1 MYIEGKPVLHLVDDA
16 TRFQAGRWLKNV
28 SAQQIWDQLRL
39 CWIDTYLGPP
49 DLVTA
54 NAGKQFMAKK
64 FKHYAANIGII
75 IKNAPVEVHHSIS
88 MVERYHG
95 PLWQAYSII
104 TTKIPSIKPNLALQ
118 MSFKAINNSVGPNR
132 LVSTLL
138 VFGAY
143 SRMTEQDAP
152 SPSITQ
158 HAVAMR
164 KAIDEVRRFTAS
176 RRINDG
182 LNTRNGPSTASVH
195 DLPINSPVLVY
206 RERNAG
212 QSRE

>member
-1 MYIEGKPVLHLVDDA
+1 MVDEA
-16 TRFQAGRWLKNV
+16 THFQAERWLKNV
-28 SAQQIWDQLRL
+28 SAQYVWDQLRL
-39 CWIDTYLGPP
+39 CWIDTYLGSP

-54 NAGKQFMAKK
+54 NAGKQFMAKE

-75 IKNAPVEVHHSIS
+75 VKNALVEAHYSIGI
-88 MVERYHG
+88 VERYHG
-95 PLWQAYSII
+95 PLQRAYSII
-104 TTKIPSIKPNLALQ
+104 TIEIPSIKPDLALQ
-118 MSFKAINNSVGPNR
+118 MSFKAINDSVGPNG
-132 LVSTLL
+132 LVPTLL

-212 QSRE
+212 QSEE